1 MPTGTATAEDL
12 QAKIMLDTASFLNSQ
27 LQMSTDQR
35 LQKKTMLKTNKI
47 NGLKTVLQDIK
58 DATET
63 YNREFIERE
72 KALKNN
78 PNEKTFTNLQD
89 WSLFIMFGGYAV
101 FSVFIFIYII
111 RFSKAPLLLGAS
123 LIIISAIMIT
133 LITFIIQTY
142 G

>member
-35 LQKKTMLKTNKI
+35 LQKKTLLKTNKI
-47 NGLKTVLQDIK
+47 IGLKTVLQDIK

-78 PNEKTFTNLQD
+78 PNEKVFNNLQD
-89 WSLFIMFGGYAV
+89 WSLFILFAGYAV
-101 FSVFIFIYII
+101 FTVFIFIYII
-111 RFSKAPLLLGAS
+111 RFSKAPLLLGSS
-123 LIIISAIMIT
+123 LIIISAIIIT
-133 LITFIIQTY
+133 LLTFIIQTY

>member
-1 MPTGTATAEDL
+1 MPTGTATTEDL

-35 LQKKTMLKTNKI
+35 LQKKTLLKTNKI
-47 NGLKTVLQDIK
+47 IGLKTVLQDIK

-89 WSLFIMFGGYAV
+89 WSLFILFAGYAV
-101 FSVFIFIYII
+101 FTVFIFIYII
-111 RFSKAPLLLGAS
+111 RFSKAPLLLGSS
-123 LIIISAIMIT
+123 LIIISAIIIT
-133 LITFIIQTY
+133 LLTFIIQTY

>member
-1 MPTGTATAEDL
+1 MATGTATAEDL

-27 LQMSTDQR
+27 LQMSSDQR

-47 NGLKTVLQDIK
+47 IGLKTVLQDIK

-78 PNEKTFTNLQD
+78 PTEKTFTNLQD
-89 WSLFIMFGGYAV
+89 WSLFILFAGYAV

-123 LIIISAIMIT
+123 LIIISAIIIT
-133 LITFIIQTY
+133 LITYIIQTY